1 MARKSSIQNLI
12 DEDVYGDILLHG
24 AKFLEGDNVITVNYL
39 KNAFLEFTDELDD
52 SIQERLLR
60 ILQEDPDVLS
70 FFTNYMILSIS
81 TNQDVRTAFKAF
93 FIYLMTYDNDILEL
107 SKNMLIS
114 FLDSDNDV
122 RKSIK
127 LMNSWIILNDDSSG
141 IIIPNKITLSTYT
154 LSNSMIEGVTYSALF
169 IVNSDLPVNWNI
181 MSTEGLIV
189 SDKSISTNTFTI
201 TFNVTPLI
209 NTNSSQ
215 SITITAYN
223 SSNTL
228 TRSIPVTV
236 STSSTEPIDDNP
248 IIGPENPEDAI
259 DIINSPYFL
268 SVIMD
273 DDSMQDE
280 GSLFGILKSQDIIFE
295 S

>member
-1 MARKSSIQNLI
+1 MTNKSIQNLI

-60 ILQEDPDVLS
+60 ILQNDPDVLT

-107 SKNMLIS
+107 SKNMMLS
-114 FLDSDNDV
+114 FLNTDDNI
-122 RKSIK
+122 RNSIK
-127 LMNSWIILNDDSSG
+127 SMNSWIILNDDSSG
-141 IIIPNKITLSTYT
+141 IITPNKITLSTYT
-154 LSNSMIEGVTYSALF
+154 LSNSMVEGVTYQALF
-169 IVNSDLPVNWNI
+169 IVNSDLPVNWSI
-181 MSTEGLIV
+181 TSTEGLIITN
-189 SDKSISTNTFTI
+189 KSISNNTFTI
-201 TFNVTPLI
+201 TFDVTPL
-209 NTNSSQ
+209 TNITNYSQ
-215 SITITAYN
+215 IITITVFN
-223 SSNTL
+223 NSNTL
-228 TRSIPVTV
+228 VRNVPITI
-236 STSSTEPIDDNP
+236 STSEIEPIEDNP
-248 IIGPENPEDAI
+248 IIGPEDPTDAM

-273 DDSMQDE
+273 DESMQDE
-280 GSLFGILKSQDIIFE
+280 GTLFGILKSQDIIFQ

>member
-1 MARKSSIQNLI
+1 MANKSIQTLI

-60 ILQEDPDVLS
+60 ILQQDPEVLN

-81 TNQDVRTAFKAF
+81 TNQDVRAAFKAF
-93 FIYLMTYDNDILEL
+93 FIYLMTYDNKILQL
-107 SKNMLIS
+107 SKNTLVS
-114 FLDSDNDV
+114 FLNTDNDV

-141 IIIPNKITLSTYT
+141 VITPNKITLSTYT
-154 LSNSMIEGVTYSALF
+154 LSNSMVKGVTYQSIF
-169 IVNSDLPVNWNI
+169 IVNSDLPVNWNVA
-181 MSTEGLIV
+181 STEGLII
-189 SDKSISTNTFTI
+189 SDKSISNNTFTI
-201 TFNVTPLI
+201 TFNVTPLV
-209 NTNSSQ
+209 NAGSSQ
-215 SITITAYN
+215 YITVTAYN

-228 TRSIPVTV
+228 TRNIPITIND
-236 STSSTEPIDDNP
+236 SSTEPIDDNP
-248 IIGPENPEDAI
+248 IIGPENPTDAI

-280 GSLFGILKSQDIIFE
+280 GSLFGILKSQDIIFKT
-295 S
+295 

>member
-1 MARKSSIQNLI
+1 MANKSIQTLI

-60 ILQEDPDVLS
+60 ILQNDPDILT
-70 FFTNYMILSIS
+70 FFTNYIILSIS

-107 SKNMLIS
+107 SKNMMLS
-114 FLDSDNDV
+114 FLNTDDNI
-122 RKSIK
+122 RNSIK
-127 LMNSWIILNDDSSG
+127 SMNSWIILNDDSSG
-141 IIIPNKITLSTYT
+141 IITPNKITLSTYT
-154 LSNSMIEGVTYSALF
+154 LSNSMVEGVTYQGLF
-169 IVNSDLPVNWNI
+169 IVNSDLPVNWSI
-181 MSTEGLIV
+181 TSTEGLIITN
-189 SDKSISTNTFTI
+189 KSISNNTFTI
-201 TFNVTPLI
+201 TFDVTPLTNII
-209 NTNSSQ
+209 NYSQ
-215 SITITAYN
+215 TITITVFN

-228 TRSIPVTV
+228 VRNVPITI
-236 STSSTEPIDDNP
+236 STSEIESGEDNP
-248 IIGPENPEDAI
+248 IIGPEDPTDAM

-273 DDSMQDE
+273 DESMQDE
-280 GSLFGILKSQDIIFE
+280 GTLFGILKSQDIIFQ

>member
-1 MARKSSIQNLI
+1 MDRKSIQNLI

-122 RKSIK
+122 RKSVK

-141 IIIPNKITLSTYT
+141 VITPNKITLSTYT
-154 LSNSMIEGVTYSALF
+154 LSNSMIEGVTYQALF
-169 IVNSDLPVNWNI
+169 IINSDLPVSWNI
-181 MSTEGLIV
+181 VSTEGLII

-201 TFNVTPLI
+201 TFNVTPLV

>member
-24 AKFLEGDNVITVNYL
+24 AKFLEGNNVITVNYL

-122 RKSIK
+122 RKSVK

-141 IIIPNKITLSTYT
+141 IITPNKITLSTYT

-201 TFNVTPLI
+201 TFNVTPLVNI
-209 NTNSSQ
+209 NSSQ

-236 STSSTEPIDDNP
+236 STSSTEPIDNP

-280 GSLFGILKSQDIIFE
+280 GSLFGMLKSQDIIFE

>member
-1 MARKSSIQNLI
+1 MDRKSIQNLI

-122 RKSIK
+122 RKSVK

-141 IIIPNKITLSTYT
+141 VITPNKITLSTYT
-154 LSNSMIEGVTYSALF
+154 LSNSMIEGVTYQALF
-169 IVNSDLPVNWNI
+169 IVNSDLPVSWNVV
-181 MSTEGLIV
+181 STEGLII

-201 TFNVTPLI
+201 TFNVTPLV

>member
-1 MARKSSIQNLI
+1 MAKKSIQNLI

-70 FFTNYMILSIS
+70 FFTNYIILSIS

-114 FLDSDNDV
+114 FLDSDNNV
-122 RKSIK
+122 RKSVK

-141 IIIPNKITLSTYT
+141 IITPNKITLSTYT

-169 IVNSDLPVNWNI
+169 IVNSDLPVDWNI

-201 TFNVTPLI
+201 TFNVTPLV

-228 TRSIPVTV
+228 TRSIPITV